1 MKKTITNIIL
11 LASSVA
17 GVAAPV
23 SALPGV
29 TVSDLKMEQSGDYLS
44 VGMKLG
50 LDGLDVPSNRA
61 VLITPRLINGAD
73 TLSLPA
79 VGVYGR
85 TRYYYY
91 QRNNGDAMISG
102 TAEQSFKAS
111 QAPSVIEYS
120 EVIPYAEWMNGAV
133 LRLYRDEY
141 GCCRN
146 LMASADE
153 ALGRHIG
160 SWFPEL
166 VYVMPQAKAQKTRE
180 IHGSAYVEFP
190 VNVSKILPDYRTNS
204 AELGKILASIDTVK
218 NDRDASVTSVWLKG
232 FASPEGPWDNNVRLA
247 RERTASVKEY
257 VDRLYNFPA
266 GVMTTEFDP
275 EDWAGLRR
283 YVESSNLEHKDR
295 ILADID
301 LDMAP
306 DAKEWRIKST
316 YPEEYRF
323 LLENVYPGLRHTDYR
338 ISYTLRHY
346 SDVNEI
352 RRVLQERPQNLDL
365 DELYLL
371 AAEYEPGT
379 PEFTEVYETAVRM
392 FPSDPLANL
401 NAANA
406 AMRRGDNEAAARYL
420 TKAGDS
426 AEAVYSRAALEIRNN
441 NFQAALPLL
450 RKAQSMGLKQ
460 AGATLQQVE
469 KLLEN

>member
-1 MKKTITNIIL
+1 MKKRTATIL
-11 LASSVA
+11 LC
-17 GVAAPV
+17 GVAMACAV
-23 SALPGV
+23 QSGFAAGFAAPGV
-29 TVSDLKMEQSGDYLS
+29 PASKMQMEQSGDY
-44 VGMKLG
+44 MKIDMLLG
-50 LDGLDVPSNRA
+50 LKELDVKSNQA
-61 VLITPRLINGAD
+61 VLLTPVLVNGAD
-73 TLSLPA
+73 SMALPA

-85 TRYYYY
+85 TRYYQY
-91 QRNNGDAMISG
+91 QRSSGNNMISG
-102 TAEQSFKAS
+102 PSETFFKAS
-111 QAPSVIEYS
+111 QAPAEFDYS
-120 EVIPYAEWMNGAV
+120 QVIPYKEWMNGAV
-133 LRLYRDEY
+133 LVVRRDDY
-141 GCCRN
+141 GCCRH
-146 LMASADE
+146 LLASATDR
-153 ALGRHIG
+153 LGTYNG
-160 SWFPEL
+160 PWFPEL
-166 VYVMPQAKAQKTRE
+166 VYVVPAPKAQKTRE

-190 VNVSKILPDYRTNS
+190 VNVSRIMPDYRTNS
-204 AELGKILASIDTVK
+204 AELGKIIASIDTVK

-283 YVESSNLEHKDR
+283 FVESSNLEHKAQ

-365 DELYLL
+365 DELYML

-420 TKAGDS
+420 SKAGDS
-426 AEAVYSRAALEIRNN
+426 AEAVYARAALEVRKKNYE
-441 NFQAALPLL
+441 AAKALL
-450 RKAQSMGLKQ
+450 RKAQSMGVSQ
-460 AGATLQQVE
+460 AAETLQQ
-469 KLLEN
+469 LP

>member
-1 MKKTITNIIL
+1 M
-11 LASSVA
+11 VP
-17 GVAAPV
+17 AP
-23 SALPGV
+23 
-29 TVSDLKMEQSGDYLS
+29 
-44 VGMKLG
+44 
-50 LDGLDVPSNRA
+50 
-61 VLITPRLINGAD
+61 
-73 TLSLPA
+73 
-79 VGVYGR
+79 
-85 TRYYYY
+85 
-91 QRNNGDAMISG
+91 
-102 TAEQSFKAS
+102 
-111 QAPSVIEYS
+111 
-120 EVIPYAEWMNGAV
+120 
-133 LRLYRDEY
+133 
-141 GCCRN
+141 
-146 LMASADE
+146 
-153 ALGRHIG
+153 
-160 SWFPEL
+160 
-166 VYVMPQAKAQKTRE
+166 KAQKTRE

-204 AELGKILASIDTVK
+204 AELGKIIASIDTVK

-283 YVESSNLEHKDR
+283 YVESSNLEHKAR

-301 LDMAP
+301 SDLAP

-365 DELYLL
+365 DEFYML
-371 AAEYEPGT
+371 AAEYAPGT

-392 FPSDPLANL
+392 FPADPLANL

-406 AMRRGDNEAAARYL
+406 AMRRGDNEAATRYL

-426 AEAVYSRAALEIRNN
+426 AEAVYARAALEVRKKNYE
-441 NFQAALPLL
+441 AAKTLL
-450 RKAQSMGLKQ
+450 RKAQSMGVSQ
-460 AGATLQQVE
+460 AAETLQQ
-469 KLLEN
+469 LP